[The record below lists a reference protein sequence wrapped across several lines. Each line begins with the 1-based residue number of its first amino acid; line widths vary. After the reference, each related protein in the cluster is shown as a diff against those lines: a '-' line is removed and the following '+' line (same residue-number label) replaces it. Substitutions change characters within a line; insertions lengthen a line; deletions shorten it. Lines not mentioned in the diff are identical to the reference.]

1 MHVLLRGA
9 QSGTS
14 RRCRRGRYNS
24 GIGPSEEDRALRC
37 TELDHRS
44 RRTALFST
52 LLERLLASH
61 SGCHG
66 RCDVLSGDV
75 HELQHGARVPGGLQ
89 QARHDHRL
97 QRDDPAR
104 R

>member
-24 GIGPSEEDRALRC
+24 GIGPSSALRC

-52 LLERLLASH
+52 LL
-61 SGCHG
+61 GPDG
-66 RCDVLSGDV
+66 G
-75 HELQHGARVPGGLQ
+75 GVPGV
-89 QARHDHRL
+89 
-97 QRDDPAR
+97 
-104 R
+104 